1 MARLNLFLIAT
12 GLLHHASGHQS
23 TSYNK
28 LTERATV
35 PDIGFFDPLAT
46 DGGSMLTQVP
56 GTFPAGQ
63 GEPLNVIISGK
74 SDPLILSPSPQDNG
88 GLFNYFL
95 SLSFGTS
102 CGGGINLGDKQSANL
117 GDGQGYVNETV
128 VMRYNYGDPIRGTCN
143 ETQLGGNHFRFWSQT
158 GSAANSS
165 AIFLAVSYELSL
177 EQQHDIAVNGYNL
190 GRDWLVG
197 NATHSNFANPNPLS
211 TQASATS
218 SGPSIIPSASYTG
231 STSANGWTYQT
242 TATYVTGLLQA
253 TSVGINHNT
262 TVQED
267 GRPAVDGLVALL
279 TVSITARNETTSTS
293 GSDSSRQA
301 WGRYLQPIALSSTI
315 LVLFAL

>member
-1 MARLNLFLIAT
+1 
-12 GLLHHASGHQS
+12 
-23 TSYNK
+23 
-28 LTERATV
+28 
-35 PDIGFFDPLAT
+35 
-46 DGGSMLTQVP
+46 MLTQIP
-56 GTFPAGQ
+56 ETFPAGQ

-74 SDPLILSPSPQDNG
+74 SDPLILSSSPQDNG

-128 VMRYNYGDPIRGTCN
+128 VMRYNYGDPVRGTCN
-143 ETQLGGNHFRFWSQT
+143 ETQLGGNHFRFWRQS

-165 AIFLAVSYELSL
+165 AVFLAVSYELSL

-197 NATHSNFANPNPLS
+197 NATSNAFANPNPLS
-211 TQASATS
+211 TQASTTA
-218 SGPSIIPSASYTG
+218 SGPAIIPSASYTG
-231 STSANGWTYQT
+231 STTANGWTYQT

-253 TSVGINHNT
+253 TSAGINHNS
-262 TVQED
+262 TVEED
-267 GRPAVDGLVALL
+267 GRPALDGLVALL

-293 GSDSSRQA
+293 GSEISRRLT
-301 WGRYLQPIALSSTI
+301 GGHLPVIALSSAFAA
-315 LVLFAL
+315 VLAL